1 MWNTKIEYFEELH
14 NKKELVNISLHLTNN
29 VYKGYIRVV
38 NGDGVFVTAEMGDDQ
53 EIRIGS
59 VVYIPYS
66 AISSV
71 ECGL

>member
-14 NKKELVNISLHLTNN
+14 NKKEFVNISLHLTNN

-66 AISSV
+66 AISFV